1 MRNGS
6 KKAVLCQNQ
15 MTSVK
20 SKPPVKI
27 ITSLVG
33 MQSIVS
39 QLEACIENPPHLFL
53 VGFPGTGKTTLAKEF
68 ISAYFRH
75 NNISK
80 EEEKDYCYEISSHQD
95 RGIHTFRQILNDHVR
110 WIAPRKGVYRW
121 IIIDDCDTLPAI
133 SQQALRRPMETY
145 DHITR
150 FLFISQNQE
159 SLVAPLQSRCHIILI
174 EPSNERSLYDK
185 IIEREGL
192 ALTDLTKEAY
202 EELLNLSTCSLMK
215 FQSLIKMLYT
225 LKLSEGT
232 KVIDVDYIK
241 RSFDPHIWTSMRD
254 LLRMLIMNDCE
265 QAQRQLYKIWELGY
279 SFEDILF
286 ELEHTVIIMNIVD
299 HRAWY
304 NIQQFL
310 IKSWIYHSQSR
321 SSILDLMT
329 ACSEV
334 RPWSLT
340 DKICNAPLPT

>member
-1 MRNGS
+1 
-6 KKAVLCQNQ
+6 
-15 MTSVK
+15 MTTVK
-20 SKPPVKI
+20 SKTKVKM

-53 VGFPGTGKTTLAKEF
+53 VGFPGTGKTTLAKECV
-68 ISAYFRH
+68 SAYFRH

-192 ALTDLTKEAY
+192 ALTDITKEAY

-241 RSFDPHIWTSMRD
+241 KSFDPHIWTSMRD
-254 LLRMLIMNDCE
+254 LLMMLIRNDCE

-286 ELEHTVIIMNIVD
+286 ELEHTVIIMNIID

>member
-1 MRNGS
+1 MD
-6 KKAVLCQNQ
+6 
-15 MTSVK
+15 
-20 SKPPVKI
+20 
-27 ITSLVG
+27 
-33 MQSIVS
+33 SIVS
-39 QLEACIENPPHLFL
+39 QLNACIENPPHLFL
-53 VGFPGTGKTTLAKEF
+53 VGFPGTGKTTLAKDF

-75 NNISK
+75 NNVRK

-192 ALTDLTKEAY
+192 MLEDITAEAY
-202 EELLNLSTCSLMK
+202 NELLNLSLCSLMK
-215 FQSLIKMLYT
+215 FQSLVRMLYT
-225 LKLSEGT
+225 LKLSEGI
-232 KVIDVDYIK
+232 KIIDVDYVK
-241 RSFDPHIWTSMRD
+241 KSFDPHIWGSMRE
-254 LLRMLIMNDCE
+254 LLMMLITNDCE
-265 QAQRQLYKIWELGY
+265 KAQRQLYKIWELGY

-286 ELEHTVIIMNIVD
+286 ELEHTVIIMNIID

-334 RPWSLT
+334 KPWSL
-340 DKICNAPLPT
+340 DQPRPLNAST

>member
-1 MRNGS
+1 
-6 KKAVLCQNQ
+6 
-15 MTSVK
+15 MTSTIK
-20 SKPPVKI
+20 KLE
-27 ITSLVG
+27 TSLVG
-33 MQSIVS
+33 MDAIVD
-39 QLEACIENPPHLFL
+39 QLEDCIEDPPHLFL

-68 ISAYFRH
+68 ISAYFRR

-145 DHITR
+145 NHITR

-159 SLVAPLQSRCHIILI
+159 SLVSPLQSRCHIILI

-192 ALTDLTKEAY
+192 KKTDLTSEAY
-202 EELLNLSTCSLMK
+202 DELLSLSICSLMK

-225 LKLSEGT
+225 LKLSDGT
-232 KVIDVDYIK
+232 NIIDLNYIRK
-241 RSFDPHIWTSMRD
+241 SFDPHIWGSMKE
-254 LLRMLIMNDCE
+254 LLVMLINNDCE
-265 QAQRQLYKIWELGY
+265 KAQRQLFRIWELGY

-286 ELEHTVIIMNIVD
+286 ELEHTVIVMNIID
-299 HRAWY
+299 HKAWY

-334 RPWSLT
+334 RPWSLDT
-340 DKICNAPLPT
+340 KPSAAAT